1 MTQPNAGLDTGLD
14 TQRLAQ
20 QQERVRTDPGALPV
34 LFAAAARTLGRGP
47 ASDHDAAGDPDDL
60 LHPRLEDLGRRELL
74 LAWRPVAGA
83 PAAAV
88 EVLADLYHHGDA
100 DERRAVLRALR
111 DLDLDSVPAAAL
123 DMVRDA
129 LRANDTRLVAAAVGP
144 YASEHLPDGEW
155 RHAVLKCLFTG
166 VPLAAVDGLERRRDD
181 ELVRMAA
188 ALAAEREAAGR
199 EVTADTRR
207 LIGADAGAPADTAAT
222 DTKD

>member
-1 MTQPNAGLDTGLD
+1 MTQPNAGLDAGID
-14 TQRLAQ
+14 AQRLAQ

-47 ASDHDAAGDPDDL
+47 ASDHDADGDPDDL

-83 PAAAV
+83 PDAAV

-100 DERRAVLRALR
+100 DERRAVLRALP
-111 DLDLDSVPAAAL
+111 DLDLGDAAL
-123 DMVRDA
+123 DLVRDA

-144 YASEHLPDGEW
+144 YASEHLPMSEW

-199 EVTADTRR
+199 EVTSDTRR
-207 LIGADAGAPADTAAT
+207 LIGAGAPADIAAT

>member
-1 MTQPNAGLDTGLD
+1 MTELDTE
-14 TQRLAQ
+14 RLAQ
-20 QQERVRTDPGALPV
+20 QQERVRTDSSALPV

-47 ASDHDAAGDPDDL
+47 AADHDAAADPDDL

-74 LAWRPVAGA
+74 LAWRPAVDS

-88 EVLADLYHHGDA
+88 EVLEDLYHHGDA
-100 DERRAVLRALR
+100 DERRAVLRALP
-111 DLDLDSVPAAAL
+111 DLELGDAAL
-123 DMVRDA
+123 DLVRDA

-207 LIGADAGAPADTAAT
+207 LIDAGSPSATTDAAATAAT
-222 DTKD
+222 QKKD